1 MINYIFDPEEK
12 EYIEVERRYPFLPG
26 PNGEPPLS
34 PVEIYKRKR
43 EEFSRQQRRTAK
55 EKAAKQALEEDAKAA
70 VEKALADAVKNL
82 NK

>member
-1 MINYIFDPEEK
+1 MVNYYFDPEEK

-26 PNGEPPLS
+26 PNWEPPLS

-43 EEFSRQQRRTAK
+43 EEFFRQQRRAAK
-55 EKAAKQALEEDAKAA
+55 EKAAKQALEKDAKEA
-70 VEKALADAVKNL
+70 VEKALTEAVKDL